1 MERLVSFGATKRR
14 PMIEKQFFFLAGL
27 PRTGSTVLASIL
39 NQNPKIYVTPT
50 SPLETLLRKNDNA
63 WHETPSVIAN
73 LFPEQ
78 LKNIS
83 DAIINGCWEH
93 IDKPIII
100 DKHRV
105 WSSKIPQI
113 KLGFGQAKIIV
124 TTRDIPSILASFI
137 RIDRNLPVGIGGI
150 DQGLIKEGMWLN
162 DINRTNIMWNT
173 YIKKT
178 WLSFKTG
185 YENDL
190 DCLHIVEYDD
200 LCSKKEEVIKGI
212 YNFLE
217 LPYYKHDLENIV
229 NVTPENDEES
239 YGLVG
244 LHNINATLEKTS
256 SDPKDILGESLYNK
270 YKNMNLEFW
279 RS

>member
-1 MERLVSFGATKRR
+1 
-14 PMIEKQFFFLAGL
+14 MIEKQFFFLAGL

-50 SPLETLLRKNDNA
+50 SPLETLLRENDNA

-105 WSSKIPQI
+105 WASKIPQI
-113 KLGFGQAKIIV
+113 KLAFGRAKIIV
-124 TTRDIPSILASFI
+124 TTRDLPSIFASFL
-137 RIDRNLPVGIGGI
+137 RLNRNMPLGTSGI
-150 DQGLIKEGMWLN
+150 DLTLLKEGTWLN
-162 DINRTNIMWNT
+162 DSNRVDSMWNS
-173 YIKKT
+173 YVKKT
-178 WLSFKTG
+178 WLNFKAG
-185 YENDL
+185 YENNRE
-190 DCLHIVEYDD
+190 CLHIVEYDD
-200 LCSKKEEVIKGI
+200 LCSKKEEVIQGI
-212 YNFLE
+212 YKFLE
-217 LPYYKHDLENIV
+217 LPYYNHDLENIV

-239 YGLVG
+239 YGLIG

-256 SDPKDILGESLYNK
+256 SDPKDILGERLYNK
-270 YKNMNLEFW
+270 YNDMNLEFW